1 MANDAGVVATRYAHA
16 FAAVA
21 SDKGLDLL
29 AARQQLKDFADTFD
43 GSAPLREVLMDPSIP
58 ASQKLGVLDGIAE
71 KLGLLREVRNFLAI
85 ITDHQR
91 LHELNVVLDAYDRVA
106 DVDLG
111 VTEAEVSTVHALNEA
126 DRVGLESQVAKLAG
140 TKVRIAYNLDA
151 TLLGGAVVK
160 IGSTVYDGSVR
171 TQLDRMK
178 DALLSA

>member
-1 MANDAGVVATRYAHA
+1 
-16 FAAVA
+16 
-21 SDKGLDLL
+21 
-29 AARQQLKDFADTFD
+29 
-43 GSAPLREVLMDPSIP
+43 
-58 ASQKLGVLDGIAE
+58 
-71 KLGLLREVRNFLAI
+71 
-85 ITDHQR
+85 
-91 LHELNVVLDAYDRVA
+91 LDAYDRVA